1 MADISNTDD
10 VIDSRDVIARFEE
23 LTESRKPF
31 YAGWNMPG
39 YMPDSESARFAS
51 FEEAAAY
58 LAEEMARECEDS
70 AQDLIDDNTAAEK
83 IADLESAQARL
94 AEAKGPAY
102 GETIGAYHY
111 FIDEDNGVGSFDSES
126 DSHEWCALRDLIA
139 EASKYAADWEYGETL
154 IRDSYFREYAQELA
168 EDCSPFPSN
177 SPEGKA
183 LAMWPYRCIDWDQ
196 AARELQMDY
205 TSVDFDGI
213 TYWIR

>member
-39 YMPDSESARFAS
+39 YMPDNEAARFAS
-51 FEEAAAY
+51 FEDAAAY

-70 AQDLIDDNTAAEK
+70 AQDLMDDNTAAEK
-83 IADLESAQARL
+83 IADLESAQGRL
-94 AEAKGPAY
+94 AEEKGPEY
-102 GETIGAYHY
+102 GETVGQYHY
-111 FIDEDNGVGSFDSES
+111 FIGHDEGIGAFDSEA
-126 DSHEWCALRDLIA
+126 DCHEWCALRDLVA
-139 EASKYAADWEYGETL
+139 EASGYAADWEHGETL
-154 IRDSYFREYAQELA
+154 IRDSYFKEYAQELA
-168 EDCSPFPSN
+168 EDCDMVK
-177 SPEGKA
+177 GDA
-183 LAMWPYRCIDWDQ
+183 TWPNNCIDWNQ

-205 TSVDFDGI
+205 TAVDFDGV